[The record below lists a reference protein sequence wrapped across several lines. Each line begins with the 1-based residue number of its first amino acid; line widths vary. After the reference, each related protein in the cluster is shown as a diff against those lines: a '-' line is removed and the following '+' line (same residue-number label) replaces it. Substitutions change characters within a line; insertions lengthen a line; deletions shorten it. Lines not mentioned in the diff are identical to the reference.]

1 MQKVSISTF
10 AKSCIFSVSF
20 KFLNFNG
27 TLMQISKLGYFL
39 TSIFL
44 YLFVNK
50 YFGKFTGN

>member
-44 YLFVNK
+44 YMFVSK